1 MRPSTGAKESNAP
14 KPSSG
19 AARVSSSMDAV
30 VRLMSGKEGRTI
42 ADKIADTSR
51 PRQAFV

>member
-1 MRPSTGAKESNAP
+1 MSSPTRQPAGGSDSNGT
-14 KPSSG
+14 KSSSG
-19 AARVSSSMDAV
+19 TARVSSSMDAV

-51 PRQAFV
+51 PR